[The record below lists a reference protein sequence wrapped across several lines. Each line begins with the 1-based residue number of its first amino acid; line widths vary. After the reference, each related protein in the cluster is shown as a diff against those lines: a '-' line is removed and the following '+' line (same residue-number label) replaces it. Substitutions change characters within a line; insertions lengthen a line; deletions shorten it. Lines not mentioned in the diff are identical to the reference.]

1 MIQGIDLSAFNGVS
15 SVGNSSGK
23 AVSQTPAES
32 MKNFGAYLSNALD
45 SVAAQESNVQVMNQQ
60 FLLGQ
65 VSADEVMIASEQAML
80 SLQLTTQVRNKV
92 IEAYQEI
99 MRTQI

>member
-1 MIQGIDLSAFNGVS
+1 MIQGIDLNALNSVS
-15 SVGNSSGK
+15 PVGSTSGK
-23 AVSQTPAES
+23 TVSQTPAES
-32 MKNFGAYLSNALD
+32 MRNFGAYLSDALD
-45 SVAAQESNVQVMNQQ
+45 SVAAQEKNVQVMNNK

>member
-1 MIQGIDLSAFNGVS
+1 MSP
-15 SVGNSSGK
+15 VGNASEKTG
-23 AVSQTPAES
+23 SQTPAES
-32 MKNFGAYLSNALD
+32 IRNFGAYLSDALD
-45 SVAAQESNVQVMNQQ
+45 SVAAQEKNVQVMNNK

>member
-1 MIQGIDLSAFNGVS
+1 MIQNVEFNALNSAS
-15 SVGNSSGK
+15 SVGSTSGK

-32 MKNFGAYLSNALD
+32 MKNFGAYLSDALD
-45 SVAAQESNVQVMNQQ
+45 SVAAQESNVQVMNSK